1 MMYLAPTSVPIAID
15 PRIPA
20 RLAALYNPLGAGFA
34 WAVSAPG
41 LRYGD
46 TIAVLGPGQ
55 RGLACVI
62 AATATGA
69 ALVVVTGVGSSDGH
83 KLALASELGADVV
96 IDVEQE
102 DPVERVLAATS
113 GLGVDVV
120 VDTTPHATRPVL
132 DAVRMARPG
141 GTIVL
146 AGLKGGPVPGFP
158 SDEVAMRRLTIR
170 GVRAVD
176 HRSFR
181 QAVRLIE
188 SGRVSVDRLHTHHF
202 TLENAAA
209 AVRALASSGDS
220 QAVSVTIEP

>member
-1 MMYLAPTSVPIAID
+1 M
-15 PRIPA
+15 
-20 RLAALYNPLGAGFA
+20 AALYNPLGAGFA
-34 WAVSAPG
+34 WAVAAPG
-41 LRYGD
+41 LRFGD

-62 AATATGA
+62 AAAAAGA
-69 ALVVVTGVGSSDGH
+69 AVVAVTGLGSRDGH
-83 KLALASELGADVV
+83 KMALASELGADVV
-96 IDVEQE
+96 IDVEHD
-102 DPVERVLAATS
+102 DPVDRVLAATA

-120 VDTTPHATRPVL
+120 VDTTPHATQPVL
-132 DAVRMARPG
+132 DAVRMVRPG
-141 GTIVL
+141 GTVVV
-146 AGLKGGPVPGFP
+146 AGLKGVPVEAFP

-188 SGRVSVDRLHTHHF
+188 SGRVPVERLHTHHF

-220 QAVSVTIEP
+220 QAISVTIEP